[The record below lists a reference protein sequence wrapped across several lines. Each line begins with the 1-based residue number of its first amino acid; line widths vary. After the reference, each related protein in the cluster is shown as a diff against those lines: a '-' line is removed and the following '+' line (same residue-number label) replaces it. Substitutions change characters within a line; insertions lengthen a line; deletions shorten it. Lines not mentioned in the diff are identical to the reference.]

1 MTSWTLQVRWF
12 TNVVAMLSLR
22 VQDFNLQSSPC
33 WWILVVPVCS
43 CCWLKT
49 PSLEHD
55 PQGFLLVAEL
65 QDCSRNYVYC
75 LNQAFLVRTHSRLP
89 KLYMRTAG
97 WLFDLTL
104 SLRRTDVVV
113 RCAAHWD
120 LPAAALQLCGCDCD
134 DKEEKK
140 WSKKHGSDYGCTSSP
155 TTRLGLMKAFVWNS
169 WDAFI
174 YMYLLNSF

>member
-55 PQGFLLVAEL
+55 PQGFLLVAEP

-134 DKEEKK
+134 DKEEKNDQK
-140 WSKKHGSDYGCTSSP
+140 NMDP
-155 TTRLGLMKAFVWNS
+155 TTGALPLLQRGWDWWRLSFEIPEMLL
-169 WDAFI
+169 

>member
-1 MTSWTLQVRWF
+1 MLLIKELQGSVHLVFPRLFFFALELFMTSWTLQVRWF

-55 PQGFLLVAEL
+55 PQGFLLVAEP

-89 KLYMRTAG
+89 KTLHEDSRLIVWLNPLPEEDWRGGEMCGALRFAG
-97 WLFDLTL
+97 RSASTMWL
-104 SLRRTDVVV
+104 
-113 RCAAHWD
+113 
-120 LPAAALQLCGCDCD
+120 
-134 DKEEKK
+134 
-140 WSKKHGSDYGCTSSP
+140 
-155 TTRLGLMKAFVWNS
+155 RLW
-169 WDAFI
+169 W
-174 YMYLLNSF
+174 

>member
-1 MTSWTLQVRWF
+1 MTSWALQVRWF

-33 WWILVVPVCS
+33 WWIVPVCS
-43 CCWLKT
+43 WKPISRAWSSRISVGGGTSGLFEA
-49 PSLEHD
+49 LR
-55 PQGFLLVAEL
+55 LLFESGILGSEV
-65 QDCSRNYVYC
+65 NTYW
-75 LNQAFLVRTHSRLP
+75 LP

-113 RCAAHWD
+113 RCAAHWH

-134 DKEEKK
+134 DKEEKN

-155 TTRLGLMKAFVWNS
+155 TTRLGLMKTFFWNS

-174 YMYLLNSF
+174 HVFF